1 MNIYLYYLK
10 KFFSSAKKTL
20 LIGVILVLVF
30 YSFIYFLNKDK
41 LALNLDKNTNV
52 VREQI
57 YQTINDKE
65 LNSTK
70 EGKLSILLYRSLNC
84 SLIGE
89 ACTDNPSDGNENYY
103 NSFSGFVGK
112 LLVFPYTNPPASGIY
127 WLADSLQ
134 KSGVI
139 PNTYA
144 AEGIGFASI
153 KVFLP
158 IWKIFRD
165 FALLLL
171 VVFLTLSGFMIMFR
185 TKINPQTVITLE
197 NSLPRIV
204 VSLLF
209 IVFSFAIAGFLIDL
223 MYIVTIII
231 VSQFSTLNIGDFFSV
246 ENKTELINKFV
257 NPGLWELFPRL
268 DSSMTFYGIGNAFYN
283 ILPSSIQAFLQ
294 GTIGTLGG
302 IGFVKF
308 ISFFWKDL
316 ATALSGLHATT
327 GGGFQVAGFGA
338 NVNLGGSSGGLPLWA
353 VFATSITM
361 IIVLMPYIASFL
373 LSVFIFFSIFFV
385 IVRIFIILLKTYIKI
400 LLLIIFSPIM
410 LLLGALPGKNFIFS
424 WIKNLSVNLFIFP
437 IVTTLVLLSAVIA
450 KINLDESANLW
461 SAPYL
466 YGLDPQAL
474 STLIGVG
481 ILLVI
486 PDLIK
491 LLKEATGVKD
501 AGISPKFF
509 GAAASVGG
517 GAWGGFNK
525 YLSTRYY
532 MTGKAGLPEG
542 LAKFVGKIPGF
553 KPPAEEE
560 KGAEGKASKV

>member
-10 KFFSSAKKTL
+10 KYFAKGKKLL
-20 LIGVILVLVF
+20 LISLTLIMVI
-30 YSFIYFLNKDK
+30 YAFIFFLNKDK
-41 LALNLDKNTNV
+41 VALNLDKNSGI
-52 VREQI
+52 VRNQI
-57 YQTINDKE
+57 YQTINNKE

-89 ACTDNPSDGNENYY
+89 ACTNNPKDGDKNVH
-103 NSFSGFVGK
+103 NSFVGFVGK
-112 LLVFPYTNPPASGIY
+112 IFTFQFSNPPASGIY
-127 WLADSLQ
+127 WVADSLQ
-134 KSGVI
+134 KTGLI

-144 AEGIGFASI
+144 TEGIGFASI
-153 KVFLP
+153 KVFQP

-171 VVFLTLSGFMIMFR
+171 VVFLILSGFMIMFR

-231 VSQFSTLNIGDFFSV
+231 VSQFSTLNIGDFFNIQ
-246 ENKTELINKFV
+246 NKTELINKFV
-257 NPGLWELFPRL
+257 SPGLWELFPRF
-268 DSSMTFYGIGNAFYN
+268 DSKMTFYGIGNAFYN
-283 ILPSSIQAFLQ
+283 ILPVTLQKVLIGPLAILGAWGVQKLFLNFATAPIEGFKNLQAIAGGLTFV
-294 GTIGTLGG
+294 GGGG
-302 IGFVKF
+302 IGSLPALGTFVVSIYLF
-308 ISFFWKDL
+308 ILF
-316 ATALSGLHATT
+316 
-327 GGGFQVAGFGA
+327 
-338 NVNLGGSSGGLPLWA
+338 
-353 VFATSITM
+353 I
-361 IIVLMPYIASFL
+361 PYIASFL
-373 LSVFIFFSIFFV
+373 LSLLIFFSIFFI
-385 IVRIFIILLKTYIKI
+385 IVRLFVILLKTYIKI

-437 IVTTLVLLSAVIA
+437 LVTTLVLISAVIA

-461 SAPYL
+461 SVPYL
-466 YGLDPQAL
+466 YGLDQQAL
-474 STLIGVG
+474 TAFIGFG

-509 GAAASVGG
+509 GAATSVGG
-517 GAWGGFNK
+517 GAFGAFNK
-525 YLSTRYY
+525 YASTRYY
-532 MTGKAGLPEG
+532 MSYLPENVQG
-542 LAKFVGKIPGF
+542 LLGKIPGF
-553 KPPAEEE
+553 RPNPPPA
-560 KGAEGKASKV
+560 KKT